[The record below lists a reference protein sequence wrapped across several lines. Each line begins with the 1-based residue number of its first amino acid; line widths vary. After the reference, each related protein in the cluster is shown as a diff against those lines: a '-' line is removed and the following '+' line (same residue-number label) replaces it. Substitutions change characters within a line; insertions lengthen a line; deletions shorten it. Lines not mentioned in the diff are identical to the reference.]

1 MAKQAHATLQRIL
14 SAAGGPA
21 YGVHGPFGARRMGET
36 GGSAGV
42 QSYLHDI
49 SRYPLLTP
57 ERERELAEQVRLG
70 ADAQRVL
77 QQLEPSPSR
86 KRDAERVELEQAARR
101 GLLARRQMIEANL
114 RLVVRIAS
122 HFQGRGLSFDDLIAE
137 GNCGL
142 IRAVEKFDDRKGFRF
157 SSYASW
163 WIMQAV
169 GRAVAEHSQ
178 SVRLPVHVH
187 LAQRRL
193 ASTQEELQRKL
204 GRNPTDAET
213 AKALGLSL
221 LAFRALQTSGQEP
234 ARLENERWEGE
245 DEEVSA
251 YIEEPDPV
259 TPYDEVSRRFLKREL
274 RALLGELRPKER
286 QVLELRYGLRDGVDR
301 NLAEVGRELGIT
313 RERARQIEREA
324 LGRLRETPAITHMVE
339 YLH

>member
-14 SAAGGPA
+14 AGAGGP
-21 YGVHGPFGARRMGET
+21 GHGLHGPFSARRPMDA
-36 GGSAGV
+36 GSSASV
-42 QSYLHDI
+42 QTYLHEI
-49 SRYPLLTP
+49 AYFPLLTP
-57 ERERELAEQVRLG
+57 ERERELAQQVRLG
-70 ADAQRVL
+70 SEASARLAGGDVHG
-77 QQLEPSPSR
+77 
-86 KRDAERVELEQAARR
+86 AELTKLRR
-101 GLLARRQMIEANL
+101 TVQKGYEARRQMIEANL
-114 RLVVRIAS
+114 RLVVKIAT
-122 HFQGRGLSFDDLIAE
+122 HFQGRGLSLEDLIAE

-163 WIMQAV
+163 WIMQAA

-193 ASTQEELQRKL
+193 GATQEELQQKL
-204 GRNPTDAET
+204 GRPPTEAET
-213 AKALGLSL
+213 AKALGLSAA
-221 LAFRALQTSGQEP
+221 AFRALQTTGQEP
-234 ARLENERWEGE
+234 ARLEMERWEGD

-251 YIEEPDPV
+251 YIEEQDPV

-274 RALLGELRPKER
+274 RAVLGELRPKER
-286 QVLELRYGLRDGVDR
+286 RVLELRFGIGDGIER

-324 LGRLRETPAITHMVE
+324 LGKLRDAPQMSHMAD